1 MKKYIPRKIFLLVAV
16 CILLFITICPALG
29 RSYGVNVMIDGQY
42 LVFPEGYGQPFIS
55 DEGRTMVPVRGVA
68 EAYGC
73 TVQWDGPNYQAIVT
87 LGEHYVIIPI
97 NKRYIDTD
105 SGRKQMDTYARII
118 EERTY
123 LPIRYIMEAVGA
135 DVSWDASSATVI
147 ISHGTDVSQP
157 EPGADHPLL
166 QVLKD
171 GLQTHGSYDSS
182 LGYVY
187 QEKTSVNSSLLSR
200 LVYDPSQNQVYV
212 QIEMDLDG
220 SSGNT
225 YSSLRLMLNSP
236 DSDTAYYTFA
246 TVNSGTA
253 FNWSGHFSK
262 GSYTN
267 SDTYVIDVANSAVK
281 DIRAS
286 RTLNHLVVYQSGLAI
301 QAVDSFSKKYNV
313 SVRSADLGFSS

>member
-1 MKKYIPRKIFLLVAV
+1 M
-16 CILLFITICPALG
+16 LF
-29 RSYGVNVMIDGQY
+29 RS
-42 LVFPEGYGQPFIS
+42 
-55 DEGRTMVPVRGVA
+55 
-68 EAYGC
+68 
-73 TVQWDGPNYQAIVT
+73 
-87 LGEHYVIIPI
+87 
-97 NKRYIDTD
+97 
-105 SGRKQMDTYARII
+105 
-118 EERTY
+118 
-123 LPIRYIMEAVGA
+123 
-135 DVSWDASSATVI
+135 
-147 ISHGTDVSQP
+147 
-157 EPGADHPLL
+157 
-166 QVLKD
+166 
-171 GLQTHGSYDSS
+171 HGSYDSS

-286 RTLNHLVVYQSGLAI
+286 RTLNHLAVYQSGLAI